1 MRRNELQRWVAG
13 WMSILFFQAACN
25 DPPYEAAEAPNPTS
39 SAAAASLSTVAPSPL
54 PTAAQSGARAPRPGR
69 PSRPGQPS
77 RPQPDSSPT
86 ASPSPSGS
94 LPPEVPTG
102 SRAPQPP
109 TQLPPQPPPPR
120 DPFVDTLS
128 HPSSTFGIDVDT
140 ASYTRIRA
148 SLVAGVLPSPK
159 DVRTEELLNY
169 FRYSY
174 PAPKDAAFGFLV
186 DAARAPWDAE
196 RRLVRIGIK
205 GREVEAAS
213 RPPANLVLLIDAS
226 GSMAGPK
233 KFGLLKDGFA
243 ELVEKLGEKDRVA
256 IVAYAGRAGVVLPST
271 PGNQRAKI
279 INALDSF
286 EAGGA
291 TNGALGIQRG
301 YEVAAESWIE
311 GGINRVV
318 LATDG
323 DFNVGATQLEELK
336 SLIGR
341 KAKTGIFLTVL
352 GFGSFN
358 PNDKRMEAL
367 ADKGNGHYAFIDGPS
382 EARRVLVE
390 ELGSTLQTIAKDV
403 KLQVHWDRAFVSSYR
418 LLGYENRAL
427 AEEDFVDDSK
437 DAGELGAG
445 HTVTA
450 LYEIQPSK
458 RSNDD
463 VIFGTVALRYKDPDG
478 SESREL
484 EAAIIGSD
492 LRFQEASTDFRFAA
506 SVAAFSLLLRGSP
519 SGQGVT
525 FNEVA
530 RWAEDARGDDA
541 GGSRQEFVSLVR
553 RAAQRLEVAK
563 GARRPVGSKPKEPKP
578 VQSIDPDWL
587 WNVVIENGRHETSRR
602 PSTKSPSLRE
612 PR

>member
-1 MRRNELQRWVAG
+1 MRGNECKRRVRLGG
-13 WMSILFFQAACN
+13 WMAVLSLQAAC
-25 DPPYEAAEAPNPTS
+25 DEAPRE
-39 SAAAASLSTVAPSPL
+39 AVEAPSPAAS
-54 PTAAQSGARAPRPGR
+54 TSAAQASEAA
-69 PSRPGQPS
+69 
-77 RPQPDSSPT
+77 PT
-86 ASPSPSGS
+86 ASPTTARPKPASVPSGASVSASGS
-94 LPPEVPTG
+94 LPPDPTG
-102 SRAPQPP
+102 AR
-109 TQLPPQPPPPR
+109 PPQPPPRSPVRR
-120 DPFVDTLS
+120 DPFIDAHTDG
-128 HPSSTFGIDVDT
+128 SSTFGIDVDT

-148 SLVAGVLPSPK
+148 SLMAGVIPSPK
-159 DVRTEELLNY
+159 DVRTEELVNY

-205 GREVEAAS
+205 GREIDAAS

-226 GSMAGPK
+226 GSMAGSK

-323 DFNVGATQLEELK
+323 DFNVGATQLEELQ

-352 GFGSFN
+352 GFGAFN
-358 PNDKRMEAL
+358 PNDKRMETL

-382 EARRVLVE
+382 EARRVLVQ

-403 KLQVHWDRAFVSSYR
+403 KLQVHWDPAFVSSYR

-427 AEEDFVDDSK
+427 ADEDFVDDSK

-458 RSNDD
+458 RSNGDASW
-463 VIFGTVALRYKDPDG
+463 GTVALRYKDPDG
-478 SESREL
+478 TESREL
-484 EAAIIGSD
+484 QASIVGSD

-525 FNEVA
+525 FDEVA
-530 RWAEDARGDDA
+530 RWAEDALGDDA
-541 GGSRQEFVSLVR
+541 GGSRREFVSLVR
-553 RAAQRLEVAK
+553 RAAQRWEVAK
-563 GARRPVGSKPKEPKP
+563 GVTGPKRAAESKPQERKMVKSTEFPYVYGLEPAAPPPRTPFNRPVRRP
-578 VQSIDPDWL
+578 IW
-587 WNVVIENGRHETSRR
+587 
-602 PSTKSPSLRE
+602 